1 MTKGLTRACT
11 GAARDTERTLR
22 IRSPPRPV
30 MPVVRHR
37 DLEMF
42 KQIKLVWRSTMKK
55 GELNMSSLRTI
66 SQILNRH
73 RNRMVSVSILATF
86 LVLPAI
92 GLNTK
97 KVSANFLQ
105 QGPMTSSFNQREG
118 TLQIF
123 RHGQLVVVYQRDTM
137 LGVRSIGNAITELY
151 APGHPQDNLVADSSP
166 IVPPQLLIKV
176 GEGDCQNNL
185 SSRNC
190 DYFAHHNPQVTI
202 IQDSGSA
209 VILSVTAQAS
219 QHDDKGT
226 PRNFF
231 SVSTITVPYH
241 PEHTVIEYNAHTT
254 LTSPTDVD
262 FSLRPLP
269 FYELVRE
276 PYHKVSYLNQ
286 DCRIATDDVPTSGP
300 PFSVYVNTQVC
311 KISPWAA
318 LYDNEKGNLGIILKS
333 LKWSSGEPRLLSFT
347 ETQNHPLRPNLY
359 FQSTDAP
366 RLYQEGVWDS
376 QVVFIAYTNASDYLP
391 VHLFRECFLDSPPDS
406 SATFKVKAKP
416 RNSQNDV
423 LNATSIEVQEGD
435 TLCFT
440 AMKMWDVGQ
449 GSISPDGNPGT
460 CDCPVRDASGNAMVG
475 ALIGRIGTD
484 GTPFIIGST
493 NAVKATRSGTLYL
506 GSNDNLGP
514 CTGQRGSCYDDNS
527 GKVKVSIH
535 IRRSP
540 VVFAE
545 PLISIDSPESES
557 VGLTVAF
564 RWHLRNAKAGEVYR
578 YKVRL
583 DKGSDACDSGIEEEF
598 DADTKTCLRVN
609 LPSNRYSNSSV
620 DFAIQATDSQ
630 GHVFCTRGRRFL
642 VDSQL
647 PAAPECDG
655 VGNTAKRDEADQHAR
670 RASK

>member
-1 MTKGLTRACT
+1 
-11 GAARDTERTLR
+11 
-22 IRSPPRPV
+22 
-30 MPVVRHR
+30 
-37 DLEMF
+37 
-42 KQIKLVWRSTMKK
+42 
-55 GELNMSSLRTI
+55 MSQLRTI
-66 SQILNRH
+66 PLILTLH
-73 RNRMVSVSILATF
+73 RYRMVSVSILAAF
-86 LVLPAI
+86 LVVPAI
-92 GLNTK
+92 GVNAK
-97 KVSANFLQ
+97 VVSANLLQ
-105 QGPMTSSFNQREG
+105 QGPMTSSFNQAEG
-118 TLQIF
+118 ELDVF
-123 RHGQLVVVYQRDTM
+123 RHGQKVVVYQRDTK

-151 APGHPQDNLVADSSP
+151 APGHPQDNLVSDSSP
-166 IVPPQLLIKV
+166 IVPPQLLVKV

-185 SSRNC
+185 LSRNC

-209 VILSVTAQAS
+209 VIFSVTAQAS
-219 QHDDKGT
+219 QHDDKGM
-226 PRNFF
+226 PKNFF
-231 SVSTITVPYH
+231 SVTTITVPYH

-254 LTSPTDVD
+254 LESPTDVD

-276 PYHKVSYLNQ
+276 HYDRLSYLDQ
-286 DCRIATDDVPTSGP
+286 DCKIATDNVPTDGP
-300 PFSVYVNTQVC
+300 PFSVYVNTQIC
-311 KISPWAA
+311 NISPWAA

-333 LKWSSGEPRLLSFT
+333 WRWSSGEPKLLSFT

-376 QVVFIAYTNASDYLP
+376 QVVFMAYTNASDYVP
-391 VHLFRECFLDSPPDS
+391 VQLSRDCFLDSSSDS
-406 SATFKVKAKP
+406 SDSIKVKARP
-416 RNSQNDV
+416 RNSLNDV
-423 LNATSIEVQEGD
+423 LNDTSIEVREGD

-440 AMKMWDVGQ
+440 ATKKWDVGQ

-460 CDCPVRDASGNAMVG
+460 CECPVSDASGNAMVG
-475 ALIGRIGTD
+475 ALVGRIGAN

-514 CTGQRGSCYDDNS
+514 CTGQRGSCYDDNG
-527 GKVKVSIH
+527 GKVKVQVRIK
-535 IRRSP
+535 RSP

-545 PLISIDSPESES
+545 PRIVIDSPDSES
-557 VGLTVAF
+557 VGLTVTF
-564 RWHLRNAKAGEVYR
+564 RWHIRNARAGEIYR

-583 DKGSDACDSGIEEEF
+583 DKGSNACDSGIEDEF
-598 DADTKTCLRVN
+598 DADTKTCLSVN

-630 GHVFCTRGRRFL
+630 GHKFCTEGRPFS
-642 VDSQL
+642 VNSQL
-647 PAAPECDG
+647 PASPSCAADQ
-655 VGNTAKRDEADQHAR
+655 AKRADANKHAR